1 MAWPPIV
8 IADGGAGGAVERE
21 PGWPE
26 GYWYKRIA
34 RRLPRRVPSE
44 RAPSVMPH
52 SGGAVPDYPQRTIVE
67 RGRRLVLVQLDGRAT
82 AAQLIC
88 TKCKARP
95 RVAVAK
101 LVELAE
107 QAMAAGRHDAYA

>member
-1 MAWPPIV
+1 MV
-8 IADGGAGGAVERE
+8 DGHWRFE
-21 PGWPE
+21 
-26 GYWYKRIA
+26 IA
-34 RRLPRRVPSE
+34 RRLPRRLPPDLNVFKSY
-44 RAPSVMPH
+44 
-52 SGGAVPDYPQRTIVE
+52 SGGAVPDQPKHGVVK
-67 RGRRLVLVQLDGRAT
+67 RGRFALVKLFPFEAS

-88 TKCKARP
+88 QKCKARP